1 MRRLGVVLAV
11 TAVLV
16 GGTVLAVNASGGR
29 TARGATVGAPRPSY
43 RLAMHKFRTL
53 SSLARKECTLG
64 QGTIEGL
71 TRTIQCINNKLNKLD
86 VLSRRFFQC
95 ATLQRITQYGSSDGT
110 TGYSYTASGGGT
122 PFLTTALDFTE
133 NSQTD
138 PWDWAV
144 LWKKSC
150 GARRAGGHG

>member
-11 TAVLV
+11 AAVLV

-29 TARGATVGAPRPSY
+29 EARGDAVRTTRPTY
-43 RLAMHKFRTL
+43 RLAMHKFRVL
-53 SSLARKECTLG
+53 NSLARRECTLG

-71 TRTIQCINNKLNKLD
+71 TRTIECINNKLDKLD
-86 VLSRRFFQC
+86 TLSRRFFQC
-95 ATLQRITQYGSSDGT
+95 ATLQRITQYGASDGT
-110 TGYSYTASGGGT
+110 FGYSFTGNGGGT

-133 NSQTD
+133 NPQTD
-138 PWDWAV
+138 LWDWAV

-150 GARRAGGHG
+150 GARRVGNHG

>member
-1 MRRLGVVLAV
+1 MRRLGIVLAV

-29 TARGATVGAPRPSY
+29 VARGAAVEATRPNY
-43 RLAMHKFRTL
+43 RLAMHKFQTL
-53 SSLARKECTLG
+53 NSLARRACTLG

-71 TRTIQCINNKLNKLD
+71 TRTIQCINNKLDKLD

-95 ATLQRITQYGSSDGT
+95 ATLQRITQYGASDGT
-110 TGYSYTASGGGT
+110 FGYSFTQPNGGT
-122 PFLTTALDFTE
+122 PILTTGLDFTE
-133 NSQTD
+133 NSSTD
-138 PWDWAV
+138 PWQWAV

-150 GARRAGGHG
+150 GARRVGDRG

>member
-29 TARGATVGAPRPSY
+29 VARGDAVEATRPSY
-43 RLAMHKFRTL
+43 RLAMHKFGTL
-53 SSLARKECTLG
+53 NSLVRKPCTLG

-71 TRTIQCINNKLNKLD
+71 TRTIQCINNKLDKLD
-86 VLSRRFFQC
+86 ILSRRFFQC
-95 ATLQRITQYGSSDGT
+95 ATLQRITQYGASDGT
-110 TGYSYTASGGGT
+110 FGYSFTGTSGGT

-133 NSQTD
+133 NPTTD
-138 PWDWAV
+138 DWDWAV

-150 GARRAGGHG
+150 GARRAGAHG